1 MLRSVWKSQIYYP
14 NNTPELREWLKLQG
28 LTPVTY
34 PDCDRPGLIAP
45 YPNCEGKM
53 IMYSDGVR
61 YETDDDFWEFIM
73 VETEE
78 EFKKLILDRLK

>member
-1 MLRSVWKSQIYYP
+1 
-14 NNTPELREWLKLQG
+14 
-28 LTPVTY
+28 
-34 PDCDRPGLIAP
+34 
-45 YPNCEGKM
+45 
-53 IMYSDGVR
+53 MYSDGVR